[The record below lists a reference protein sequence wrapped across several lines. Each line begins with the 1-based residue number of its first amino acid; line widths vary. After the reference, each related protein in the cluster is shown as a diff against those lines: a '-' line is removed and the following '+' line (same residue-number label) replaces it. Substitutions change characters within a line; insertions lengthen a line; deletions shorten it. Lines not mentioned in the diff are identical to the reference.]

1 MGAVVSQD
9 KQGVLRHLIGV
20 SQGFLG
26 VGGVEYF
33 PGLDGAVYQEGSI
46 LLDGHKISGS
56 RRHPTCPKLAVQLK
70 DHHIPLLVYL
80 LQAEADGQVSVLQG
94 GEHTVSLH
102 LGKEK
107 DLGGQQPAHQ
117 KQEQDSYSQGNGI
130 PSVQKPVSPAADDG
144 TG

>member
-1 MGAVVSQD
+1 MTFAFTFS
-9 KQGVLRHLIGV
+9 R
-20 SQGFLG
+20 
-26 VGGVEYF
+26 GGVEYF
-33 PGLDGAVYQEGSI
+33 PGLDGAVYQEGAI

-56 RRHPTCPKLAVQLK
+56 CRHPACPKLAVQLK

-80 LQAEADGQVSVLQG
+80 LQAEADGQIPILQG
-94 GEHTVSLH
+94 GEHTVALH
-102 LGKEK
+102 LSKEK

-130 PSVQKPVSPAADDG
+130 FPVQKAVPAAADDG